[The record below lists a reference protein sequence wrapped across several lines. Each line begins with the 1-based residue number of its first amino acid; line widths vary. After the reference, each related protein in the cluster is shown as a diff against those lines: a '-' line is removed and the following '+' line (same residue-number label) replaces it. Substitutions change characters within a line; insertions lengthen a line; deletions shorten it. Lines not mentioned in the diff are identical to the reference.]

1 MTTLTSVTIGD
12 RPPLAG
18 YDPEVWRSGRAGWV
32 HSWDMSI
39 GVDGPGCRFVLFTA
53 GCPLRCQYCAN
64 PDTWSARGGKVTL
77 VDEVVKRIKGY
88 KPALIAGGGGV
99 TISGGEPMAQP
110 KFITN
115 VLGEARSMGLHTALD
130 TSGIYGDLGSDELL
144 DNVSL
149 FLLDIKSYDPATYKR
164 VTGQNVEPTLRFAR
178 RLAEKGKPI
187 NLRYVL
193 VPGLTD
199 APENVDGV
207 AEFAAG
213 LGNVERVDVLAY
225 HTLGLD
231 KYKQLG
237 QRYRL
242 EGVRPP
248 TWEQVE
254 EAKQRFAGRGLTV
267 S

>member
-1 MTTLTSVTIGD
+1 MNTSVSVEIGE

-18 YDPEVWRSGRAGWV
+18 YDPDIWRSGRAGWV

-64 PDTWSARGGKVTL
+64 PDTWTARGGRVTL
-77 VDEVVKRIKGY
+77 VDEVVTRIRGY
-88 KPALIAGGGGV
+88 RAALVAGGGGV

-110 KFITN
+110 KFIGN
-115 VLGEARSMGLHTALD
+115 VLAEARAMGLHTALD

-144 DNVSL
+144 DDVSL
-149 FLLDIKSYDPATYKR
+149 FLLDIKSFDPATYR
-164 VTGQNVEPTLRFAR
+164 RTTGQPVEPTLRFAR
-178 RLAEKGKPI
+178 RLAERGRPV
-187 NLRYVL
+187 NLRFVL

-199 APENVDGV
+199 APDNVEGV
-207 AEFAAG
+207 ARFAAG

-225 HTLGLD
+225 HTLGLE
-231 KYKQLG
+231 KYRKLG

-248 TWEQVE
+248 TREQVE
-254 EAKQRFAGRGLTV
+254 EAKKHFSDRGLTV